1 MHVQTQPLLYQI
13 RVHTTT
19 SVPHFRTIYVQTP
32 EIPAPGWEVNG
43 VCVCECVC
51 VSECVCVCVICG
63 PRNLYIKSE
72 VNKSDEVVLY
82 VCVCVCWCVCR
93 PGNPYVEGERYLT
106 TMKSS
111 KFSLLL
117 GNYKDYKLQVE
128 YDTPNRWIWEHI
140 LPGTHSTW
148 NTFQIEN
155 ILYAP
160 AMNMIHPV
168 GDFETT

>member
-1 MHVQTQPLLYQI
+1 MV
-13 RVHTTT
+13 
-19 SVPHFRTIYVQTP
+19 
-32 EIPAPGWEVNG
+32 
-43 VCVCECVC
+43 
-51 VSECVCVCVICG
+51 CVCVCVICG

-82 VCVCVCWCVCR
+82 VCVCVCLCVCR

-128 YDTPNRWIWEHI
+128 YDTPNR
-140 LPGTHSTW
+140 
-148 NTFQIEN
+148 
-155 ILYAP
+155 
-160 AMNMIHPV
+160 
-168 GDFETT
+168 